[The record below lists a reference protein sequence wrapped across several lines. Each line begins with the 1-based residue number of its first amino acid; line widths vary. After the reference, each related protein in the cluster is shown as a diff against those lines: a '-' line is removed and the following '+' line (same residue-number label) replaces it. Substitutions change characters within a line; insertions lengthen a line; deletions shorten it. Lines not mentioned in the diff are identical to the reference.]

1 MEKAVWNLDKV
12 RTCQVYLESS
22 QEMNLEEASRRIER
36 LEEDL
41 SRLTDQ
47 TLKIANEAVAL
58 TGAVQKI
65 ADYLLEL
72 KAKRNQN

>member
-1 MEKAVWNLDKV
+1 
-12 RTCQVYLESS
+12 
-22 QEMNLEEASRRIER
+22 MNLEEASRRIER